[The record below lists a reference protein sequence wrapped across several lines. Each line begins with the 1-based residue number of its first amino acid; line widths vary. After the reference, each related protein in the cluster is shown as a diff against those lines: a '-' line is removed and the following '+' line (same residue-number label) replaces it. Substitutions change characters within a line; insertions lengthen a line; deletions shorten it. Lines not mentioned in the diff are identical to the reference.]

1 MHNSELYDFLIIW
14 EPVDYVVFKILNF
27 AKSWYIKLDTI
38 EIKERIKALLNEISK
53 SIYVK
58 EQILTMLLL
67 SAVAGES
74 IFLLGPPRTA
84 KSLVSRRLKL
94 AFENARCFELFQDWL

>member
-53 SIYVK
+53 SIYEK

-84 KSLVSRRLKL
+84 KSLVSRRL
-94 AFENARCFELFQDWL
+94 